1 MLLLGWVSVSPPM
14 ACCSVLLVLC
24 SQPIGT
30 LHYTSVESLWP
41 YIHTYLCCLF
51 CILTSWVMQN
61 GGSSWCVITRR
72 SKHLGS
78 LLLRFT
84 LSFYICFLPIMCALC
99 LQYVKSNKEADNDWF
114 RLESNKEG
122 TKCVCL
128 SVCLC
133 LVMVVTRQ

>member
-1 MLLLGWVSVSPPM
+1 M
-14 ACCSVLLVLC
+14 A
-24 SQPIGT
+24 
-30 LHYTSVESLWP
+30 
-41 YIHTYLCCLF
+41 IHTYIPLLS
-51 CILTSWVMQN
+51 ILYADVMGQTK
-61 GGSSWCVITRR
+61 WREFVVVITRR

-122 TKCVCL
+122 TKCVYLPVCLSVCLSVCVSVCVSVCL

-133 LVMVVTRQ
+133 VCLSVYLLVLVVLWLQLKCL